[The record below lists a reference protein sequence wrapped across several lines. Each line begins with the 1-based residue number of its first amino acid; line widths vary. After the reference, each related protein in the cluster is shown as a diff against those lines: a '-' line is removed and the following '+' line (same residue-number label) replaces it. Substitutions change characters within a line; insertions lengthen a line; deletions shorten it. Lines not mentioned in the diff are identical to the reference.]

1 MTTHSEAT
9 TRLDSGWR
17 QLAAQMAA
25 THAQGPTRT
34 WDAPSEL
41 LNAAKALFTASADRW
56 TEDAAELMA
65 GIGRLLGHGP
75 FPAVP
80 LHAAT
85 DRSPLPPA
93 LRPDRVLGPPE
104 EDVLLHA
111 LAHATPAGTQPWPGG
126 SPDPVQLSEV
136 LRTLTGAIPC
146 RMVPL
151 RAAALRYLLVQFPAA
166 DELLQRQLVR
176 RAIWLLNP
184 RADDPVSLL
193 SGLTAPAD
201 PLVTPLIVNP
211 RTARL
216 AGDPAAFTVSDWARW
231 ERTGEPVRLSG
242 RIQALRTHR
251 HLAFADLQWDGRQA
265 QLALGPQLASDLQ
278 VGDLITA
285 RGNRGTSRTGQA
297 TLFVEELEYHQ
308 PGALPGPAG
317 GELSAVLS
325 QVRGHLADARFVETI
340 SPVLAPT
347 YFGGTAMPFSTWAA
361 SAEQQQYLRV
371 TTEMDLLHVLS
382 AGVSRCYEIG
392 PSFRNEGLRGRST
405 KEFLMLEA
413 YAADLDLDGLT
424 DFVVSLVRDS
434 ASYPA
439 PLRTVTFDGAFKQL
453 SGIDPAETV
462 ALRRLAREL
471 VPVTAARTDD
481 PDLLARRL
489 WRSSIR
495 NQLQGLTLVIAIPG
509 PSSPLIAG
517 TGRAAQR
524 VWLYADGIEIAEISR
539 NERDP
544 ATLARRFSE
553 QFERDPHPVHRDYRD
568 VISLFESGVPPC
580 VGVGLSLTRLAE
592 LSRQHTPPHIPD
604 PRRSRT
610 HGTASNDR

>member
-1 MTTHSEAT
+1 MTRHSEAT
-9 TRLDSGWR
+9 APLHSSYR

-25 THAQGPTRT
+25 THAQGAAAT
-34 WDAPSEL
+34 WDAAGEL
-41 LNAAKALFTASADRW
+41 LNVAKTLFASPSDGWAEGAAQ
-56 TEDAAELMA
+56 LMA
-65 GIGRLLGHGP
+65 GVARLLGHGP

-80 LHAAT
+80 LHAAK
-85 DRSPLPPA
+85 DRSPLPPE
-93 LRPDRVLGPPE
+93 LRPDRAVGPPE

-111 LAHATPAGTQPWPGG
+111 LAYATPAGARPWPGG
-126 SPDPVQLSEV
+126 HPDPVQLSEV

-146 RMVPL
+146 RMAPL

-166 DELLQRQLVR
+166 DELLRHQLLR
-176 RAIWLLNP
+176 RAIWLLDPRTDNP
-184 RADDPVSLL
+184 LTLL
-193 SGLTAPAD
+193 SGLTAAAD
-201 PLVTPLIVNP
+201 PLVIPLVVSP
-211 RTARL
+211 R
-216 AGDPAAFTVSDWARW
+216 GDHPTGGPAAFTVSDWARW
-231 ERTGEPVRLSG
+231 ERTEEPVHLSG

-251 HLAFADLQWDGRQA
+251 HLTFADLHWDGRQA
-265 QLALGPQLASDLQ
+265 QLALLPDQITDLQ

-285 RGNRGTSRTGQA
+285 RGKRGASRTGQA

-308 PGALPGPAG
+308 PGALPDSAVDG
-317 GELSAVLS
+317 LSAVLG
-325 QVRGHLADARFVETI
+325 QVRGQLADARFAETI
-340 SPVLAPT
+340 SPVLAPS
-347 YFGGTAMPFSTWAA
+347 YFGGAALPFTTWAA
-361 SAEQQQYLRV
+361 AAEQQQYLRV
-371 TTEMDLLHVLS
+371 TTEMDLLHALS
-382 AGVSRCYEIG
+382 TGVSRCYEIG
-392 PSFRNEGLRGRST
+392 PSFRNEGLRGRTT

-434 ASYPA
+434 ASHPA
-439 PLRTVTFDGAFKQL
+439 PLRTVTFDAAFQQL
-453 SGIDPAETV
+453 SGIDPGDSS

-495 NQLQGLTLVIAIPG
+495 SQLRGLTLVTAIPG

-517 TGRAAQR
+517 TGRAARR

-544 ATLARRFSE
+544 ATLARSFSE
-553 QFERDPHPVHRDYRD
+553 QFERDPHPVHRDYRA
-568 VISLFESGVPPC
+568 VVSLFENGVPPC

-592 LSRQHTPPHIPD
+592 LSRQHTPPYIPAS
-604 PRRSRT
+604 RRGRT
-610 HGTASNDR
+610 YGTTPINR